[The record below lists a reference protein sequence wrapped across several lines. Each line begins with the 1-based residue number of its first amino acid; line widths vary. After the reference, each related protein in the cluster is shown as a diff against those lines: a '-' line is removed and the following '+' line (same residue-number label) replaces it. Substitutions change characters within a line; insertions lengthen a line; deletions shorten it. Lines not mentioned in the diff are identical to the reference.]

1 MTTTGFIGLGVM
13 GRPMAANLVRAG
25 DGVVGYSRR
34 AEPIPEF
41 ARAGGRGARA
51 SLRSPP
57 SQMS

>member
-13 GRPMAANLVRAG
+13 GRPMAANPVRAG
-25 DGVVGYSRR
+25 YGVVGYSRR
-34 AEPIPEF
+34 ADPGVRP
-41 ARAGGRGARA
+41 GGRGARV